1 MPGEKAIHIAVF
13 ILLLIGICAVIG
25 WASYTYLV
33 DALVL
38 QIAGIA
44 LGWGVTLLVL
54 YVVFKQ
60 LNWDWWS

>member
-1 MPGEKAIHIAVF
+1 MTGERAIHIVMF
-13 ILLLIGICAVIG
+13 ILLLIGICAIIG
-25 WASYTYLV
+25 WASYTYL

-44 LGWGVTLLVL
+44 LGWGATLLVL
-54 YVVFKQ
+54 YVAFKQ

>member
-1 MPGEKAIHIAVF
+1 LPGEKAIHIAMF
-13 ILLLIGICAVIG
+13 ILLIIGICATIG
-25 WASYTYLV
+25 WASYTYL
-33 DALVL
+33 DTLVL